1 MRKISYG
8 VIFLGLI
15 VVAALTLGVPL
26 GGQWPTRLIF
36 WQLRLPRLLFA
47 LLGGAMIAVSAVIFQ
62 TTLRQRY
69 LDGSMLGLASG
80 SELGIALWTLCW
92 PKAHTYR
99 VFLGAG
105 LAILLLWL
113 LRQRILKNMAMSTVL
128 PLAGL
133 GLAMFLNAG
142 TSLLTNQQG
151 LLGQSLA
158 NVTITDAWS
167 LGIVALIGVL
177 MIQTDQAQ
185 LTFFALP
192 QWHVAQLG
200 VNEQRL
206 SWFWQVVAAGYLGA
220 VTAVLGTIF
229 FVGLVLAQVVVRWWG
244 GNAQARLLPTAL
256 VGALMLSVSDFF
268 AHSLRYPV
276 ELPTG
281 AMFMFMTAPFLMFIL
296 WGYHAD

>member
-26 GGQWPTRLIF
+26 GGQWPTRLIV

-133 GLAMFLNAG
+133 GMAMFLNAG

-256 VGALMLSVSDFF
+256 IGAVMLSVSDFF